1 MTFDIVEI
9 LKFIGS
15 LIGVG
20 IVFGLTVFVHELG
33 HFLAARY
40 KGLHVDRFAIGFG
53 PKIFGFKKG
62 GVEYVI
68 CWIPFGGYVSLPQM
82 APMEMVEGKS
92 EVAAQDLPPITPWA
106 KIVTAFWGPA
116 FSFLLA
122 LTCATL
128 LFFIG
133 KNENTTLKTTTVGYV
148 EAGSPAALVGIEPGD
163 KILKINGKTVTH
175 WSKNGDGGILQ
186 AIILSA
192 GETIKLEVDQG
203 GIVSTFDLKPVANPE
218 LEGLRGLGFESPDN
232 RYMPLIVDS
241 IIADDAPAAQA
252 GLRAGDQVTEVNGQQ
267 VYSMAQISEMIQKS
281 ADTVSVTIKRGGE
294 EKTLSMTPRL
304 ELSTGRMMIGVSW
317 KNDFTELTHVSPL
330 TQVNDS
336 VVTMGRTLYALV
348 NPKADVGVKHMSG
361 PIGIFDVLR
370 KLLMKDLRDL
380 IAFCVFFNVNLA
392 ILNLL
397 PIPILDGGHITFAI
411 VEKITKR
418 PVHAKVLYALQ
429 TSFFIMLIAFMLFV
443 SFHDV
448 GRISKSHKQ
457 NQEMKQEA
465 EERGELQFAP
475 DTTTAE

>member
-1 MTFDIVEI
+1 MILDI
-9 LKFIGS
+9 LKFIVS

-20 IVFGLTVFVHELG
+20 IVFGITVFVHELG

-53 PKIFGFKKG
+53 PKIFSFKRG
-62 GVEYVI
+62 GVEYAV

-92 EVAAQDLPPITPWA
+92 DVEVKELPPISPWA

-148 EAGSPAALVGIEPGD
+148 EAGSPADQVGIAPGD
-163 KILKINGKTVTH
+163 KILKINDKVVTH

-186 AIILSA
+186 AIILSS
-192 GETIKLEVDQG
+192 GKTIKLEVEQNG
-203 GIVSTFDLKPVANPE
+203 QVKTFDLKPVANPE

-232 RYMPLIVDS
+232 RYMPLVVGG
-241 IIADDAPAAQA
+241 IITEDAPAALA
-252 GLRAGDQVTEVNGQQ
+252 GLKPGDQVTHVNGQP
-267 VYSMAQISEMIQKS
+267 VYSMAHVSERIQKS
-281 ADTVSVTIKRGGE
+281 GDSVSLTVLRGGQTKE
-294 EKTLSMTPRL
+294 VTLTPRL
-304 ELSTGRMMIGVSW
+304 ELSTGRIMLGVRW
-317 KNDFTELTHVSPL
+317 KNDFTELAHVSPI

-336 VVTMGRTLYALV
+336 VVTMGRTLFALV
-348 NPKADVGVKHMSG
+348 SPSSDVGVKHMSG
-361 PIGIFDVLR
+361 PVGIFDVLR
-370 KLLMKDLRDL
+370 KLLLKDFRDL

-411 VEKITKR
+411 IEWITKR
-418 PVHAKVLYALQ
+418 PVHVKVLYALQ
-429 TSFFIMLIAFMLFV
+429 TSFFILLIAFMLFV
-443 SFHDV
+443 SFHDF
-448 GRISKSHKQ
+448 GRIGKDIKY
-457 NQEMKQEA
+457 NKEAKEMA

-475 DTTTAE
+475 APEPATAE